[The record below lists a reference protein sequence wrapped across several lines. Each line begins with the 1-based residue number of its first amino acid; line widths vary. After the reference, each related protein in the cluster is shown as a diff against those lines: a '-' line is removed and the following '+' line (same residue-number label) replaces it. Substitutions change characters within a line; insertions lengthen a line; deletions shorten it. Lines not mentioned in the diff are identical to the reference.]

1 MYDDAHVIMIKNYLK
16 VFDSPHIKYETEVPF
31 NYYGTRGFVDLV
43 EYPANP
49 LAPLDIHE
57 FETQILCLNELIRDV
72 KSRFE
77 YFPQYLVKA
86 KGLPQPASVRLFLIL
101 LNTKRN
107 IEIVSENYRIF
118 KAVLSD
124 ISNNNPPQK
133 VCLAFYDPVRMV
145 HFRKLIRVGD
155 DKTDYRTLGFY
166 PIDISRTSKPTMLK
180 ILIPSYINGQDLI
193 RRYKEYI
200 EKYGE

>member
-1 MYDDAHVIMIKNYLK
+1 M
-16 VFDSPHIKYETEVPF
+16 
-31 NYYGTRGFVDLV
+31 DL
-43 EYPANP
+43 
-49 LAPLDIHE
+49 
-57 FETQILCLNELIRDV
+57 
-72 KSRFE
+72 
-77 YFPQYLVKA
+77 
-86 KGLPQPASVRLFLIL
+86 
-101 LNTKRN
+101 
-107 IEIVSENYRIF
+107 EIVSENYRIF

-133 VCLAFYDPVRMV
+133 LCLAFYDPVRMV

-180 ILIPSYINGQDLI
+180 ILIPSYLNGQDLI